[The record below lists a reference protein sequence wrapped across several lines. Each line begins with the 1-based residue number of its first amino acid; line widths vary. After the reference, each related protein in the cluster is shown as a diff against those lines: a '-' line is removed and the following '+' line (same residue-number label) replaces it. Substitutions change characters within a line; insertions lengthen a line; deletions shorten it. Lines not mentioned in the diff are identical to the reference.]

1 MKANTPPGQNLIVK
15 SVSLVSQFVGP
26 GDGEPSLQNLPH
38 QTQVNPTKN
47 LRQGLQ
53 GSHSQGRI
61 IEFGAIAPLPVGRW
75 KQARRKWLRTDAT
88 QGHTAVPKWQHHVH
102 RLDLGPFGSTFVQG
116 PSTRRQ
122 LATHRGDVRI
132 SGLTT

>member
-61 IEFGAIAPLPVGRW
+61 IEFGAIAPLPVGPLE
-75 KQARRKWLRTDAT
+75 AGA
-88 QGHTAVPKWQHHVH
+88 PKV
-102 RLDLGPFGSTFVQG
+102 VC
-116 PSTRRQ
+116 
-122 LATHRGDVRI
+122 AA
-132 SGLTT
+132 